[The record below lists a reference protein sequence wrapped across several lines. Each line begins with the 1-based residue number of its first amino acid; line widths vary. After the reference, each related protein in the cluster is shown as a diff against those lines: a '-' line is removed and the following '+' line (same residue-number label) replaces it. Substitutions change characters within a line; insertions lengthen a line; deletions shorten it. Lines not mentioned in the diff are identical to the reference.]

1 MIFKAPYLRKSI
13 RTQGEKS
20 TALNQARG
28 RVVIVGLAFLIAYSA
43 VALRAFDLSVLR
55 GVDHGAQEE
64 EFYDY
69 TAATKNVRGDIVD
82 RNGVLLATTLPSASL
97 FADPALIME
106 HEELA
111 GELVKIFPALDY
123 GATLQKL
130 QAQSRFVWLERNI
143 SPQQQHAVL
152 QLGQPGLGFEHE
164 TRRYY
169 PQGAL
174 ASHLVGYTNVDD
186 RGLGGVERSFD
197 THLGEGK
204 PLKLSLD
211 IRLQHVLHREIS
223 QAISDFTAKAGA
235 GVIMDA
241 NTGEILAGV
250 SLPDFDPSQMN
261 NIRAEQMFNN
271 LTLGVYELGSM
282 FKIFSTA
289 AVLDLNKIALG
300 YEFDAREPIKIGRFT
315 INDYHA
321 ENRIL
326 TVPEVFMYSSNIGS
340 AKMGEMVG
348 TEALRKFYS
357 DLGLLERMEFEI
369 NEIGRPMVPSPWRD
383 VHTLT
388 ASYGHG
394 VATTPLQMSA
404 AVASIVNGGLLVKP
418 RLVIDDAAN
427 SPENNPEIDSAIRV
441 ISPQTSLKMR
451 GLLRLVVTEGT
462 GGNADVPGYEVGG
475 KTGTAEKI
483 GANGRYDRK
492 RLISSFV
499 AAFPA
504 SDPKYVVMI
513 MVDEPKGN
521 KKSYGYATA
530 GWVAAPPVAR
540 TVSSMAAI
548 LGLPPAYKPEEQDFA
563 HPLKQYVSAKESH

>member
-1 MIFKAPYLRKSI
+1 MMFKAPYLRKSI

-20 TALNQARG
+20 TMLHQARG

-43 VALRAFDLSVLR
+43 VALRAFDLSVL
-55 GVDHGAQEE
+55 GGARDSGQEE
-64 EFYDY
+64 EYY
-69 TAATKNVRGDIVD
+69 SYAADRIVRGDIVD

-111 GELVKIFPALDY
+111 GDLIKIFPALDY

-130 QAQSRFVWLERNI
+130 QDNGRFVWLERNI
-143 SPQQQHAVL
+143 TPQQQHAVL
-152 QLGQPGLGFEHE
+152 KLGQPGLGFEHE

-169 PQGAL
+169 PHGAL

-186 RGLGGVERSFD
+186 RGLGGVERSFNA
-197 THLGEGK
+197 HLGEGK
-204 PLKLSLD
+204 SLTLSLD

-223 QAISDFTAKAGA
+223 KAIEDFTAKAGA
-235 GVIMDA
+235 GVILDA
-241 NTGEILAGV
+241 QTGEVLAGV
-250 SLPDFDPSQMN
+250 SLPDFNPSQMN
-261 NIRAEQMFNN
+261 TVTAQQMFNN

-289 AVLDLNKIALG
+289 ALLDLENVALG
-300 YEFDAREPIKIGRFT
+300 YEFDAREPIRIGRFT

-357 DLGLLERMEFEI
+357 DLGLLSRMAFEI
-369 NEIGRPMVPSPWRD
+369 DEIGSPIVPSPWRD

-427 SPENNPEIDSAIRV
+427 SPEKDPEVDSAIRI
-441 ISPQTSLKMR
+441 ISPQTSMKMR

-483 GANGRYDRK
+483 GADGRYDRN

-499 AAFPA
+499 ATFPA
-504 SDPKYVVMI
+504 SDPQYVVMI

-521 KKSYGYATA
+521 EKSYGYATA
-530 GWVAAPPVAR
+530 GWVAAPAVAR
-540 TVSSMAAI
+540 TISSMAAI
-548 LGLPPAYKPEEQDFA
+548 LGLPPSYKPEEQDFA
-563 HPLKQYVSAKESH
+563 HPLKQYVSAKESQ

>member
-1 MIFKAPYLRKSI
+1 MIFRAPYLRKAI

-20 TALNQARG
+20 TALHQARG

-55 GVDHGAQEE
+55 GSGHGGQQEG
-64 EFYDY
+64 YYNYAADQ
-69 TAATKNVRGDIVD
+69 TARGDIVD

-106 HEELA
+106 HEKLA
-111 GELVKIFPALDY
+111 GELVNIFPALDY

-130 QAQSRFVWLERNI
+130 QNDGRFVWLERNI
-143 SPQQQHAVL
+143 TPQQQYAVL
-152 QLGQPGLGFEHE
+152 KLGQPGLGFEHE

-169 PQGAL
+169 PHGTL
-174 ASHLVGYTNVDD
+174 AAHLVGYTDVDD

-197 THLGEGK
+197 SHLGEGK
-204 PLKLSLD
+204 SLTLSLD

-223 QAISDFTAKAGA
+223 RAMEEFTAKAGA
-235 GVIMDA
+235 GVILDA
-241 NTGEILAGV
+241 QTGEVLAGV
-250 SLPDFDPSQMN
+250 SLPDFNPGQMN
-261 NIRAEQMFNN
+261 DVGPQQMFNN

-289 AVLDLNKIALG
+289 AVLDLNNIALG
-300 YEFDAREPIKIGRFT
+300 YEFDAREPIKVGRFT

-357 DLGLLERMEFEI
+357 DLGLLSRMEFEI
-369 NEIGRPMVPSPWRD
+369 DEIGRPMVPAPWRD

-394 VATTPLQMSA
+394 VATTPLQMST
-404 AVASIVNGGLLVKP
+404 AVASVVNGGVLVKP
-418 RLVIDDAAN
+418 RLVIDGATNLPQND
-427 SPENNPEIDSAIRV
+427 PEIDAGIRV
-441 ISPQTSLKMR
+441 ISPQTSMKMR

-483 GANGRYDRK
+483 GADGRYDRK

-499 AAFPA
+499 ATFPA
-504 SDPKYVVMI
+504 SDPKYVVMV

-530 GWVAAPPVAR
+530 GWVAAPAVAR

-548 LGLPPAYKPEEQDFA
+548 LGMPPNYKPEEQDFA
-563 HPLKQYVSAKESH
+563 HPLKQYVSVKESQ